1 MEIKVCLKC
10 GSTNISTERRPYG
23 FNWCNECGHRWQ
35 NGVKQPEPT
44 TAEMLLW
51 LAENESIDIWHTA
64 TEGII
69 YVWINGDAVKF
80 KGKTLSEAIKQA
92 YDWAIKEEK

>member
-1 MEIKVCLKC
+1 MKCPKC
-10 GSTNISTERRPYG
+10 GSALDTG
-23 FNWCNECGHRWQ
+23 FNCPKCGYKRYEQ
-35 NGVKQPEPT
+35 ADIQPEPT

-69 YVWINGDAVKF
+69 YVWRNGNAVKF
-80 KGKTLSEAIKQA
+80 EGKTLTEAIIKA
-92 YDWAIKEEK
+92 YEWARKEE